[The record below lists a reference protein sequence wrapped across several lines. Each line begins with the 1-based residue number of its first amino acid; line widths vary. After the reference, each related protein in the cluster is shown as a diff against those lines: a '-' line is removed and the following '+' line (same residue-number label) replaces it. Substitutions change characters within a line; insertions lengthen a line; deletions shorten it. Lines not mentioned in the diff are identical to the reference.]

1 MRSSFLFLATSLLF
15 ASPAC
20 AETGLASWYGWRE
33 HGRVVAS
40 GKPFNALGDNA
51 ASRHYPLGT
60 HLLITNLANGRHAEI
75 VIQDRGPYIRPRI
88 LDVSLGTAR
97 ILGFERK
104 GLAMVQIE
112 PVTPIVRPATFTYR
126 VRPVPHHARRHRRGT
141 R

>member
-1 MRSSFLFLATSLLF
+1 MRPSFLFLATSLLF

-33 HGRVVAS
+33 HGRVMAS
-40 GKPFNALGDNA
+40 GKPFNALGNNA

-60 HLLITNLANGRHAEI
+60 HLLITNPANSKQAE
-75 VIQDRGPYIRPRI
+75 VVVQDRGPYIKPRI

-104 GLAMVQIE
+104 GLPMVRSE
-112 PVTPIVRPATFTYR
+112 PVTPIARP
-126 VRPVPHHARRHRRGT
+126 G
-141 R
+141 